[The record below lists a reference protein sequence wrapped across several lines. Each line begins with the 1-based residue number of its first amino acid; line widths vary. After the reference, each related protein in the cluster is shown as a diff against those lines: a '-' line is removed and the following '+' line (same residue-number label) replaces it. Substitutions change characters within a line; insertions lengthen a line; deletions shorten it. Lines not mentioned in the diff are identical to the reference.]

1 MPLYQKDLAALL
13 GNAQKFTES
22 SNEIAAGN
30 QRAQQEASLRKY
42 LQLQDSQAKLGQ
54 IEATHQADLDSQ
66 DAAIQKANTLRD
78 SLNKSAP
85 GHKYNVNLTKEG
97 ASISEADQ
105 LPNMHQQ
112 QAQAKAETD
121 YSKRLEKYSDVHG
134 ALSDL
139 ERLTDRDGQGGVLTN
154 PDATLI
160 SAGKLSSA
168 TPDSAM
174 GLAELFH
181 AVPQGTAEERK
192 AIARVKL
199 SLGHAFTGARM
210 NPAMQKMIQ
219 DSLGGIASGD
229 SQLMA
234 KGLRGAAGI
243 VGSQVRTA
251 QSGYDDAV
259 RGAVHDRLGGD
270 PMDFYGSI
278 VKDAPYGVKTAPKA
292 PVTTPQ
298 SSQSGP
304 HGDAVVQDGVTYK
317 WNPKSGQY
325 E

>member
-1 MPLYQKDLAALL
+1 MSITSKDFDALQPGVAAL
-13 GNAQKFTES
+13 
-22 SNEIAAGN
+22 SNQMAEN
-30 QRAQQEASLRKY
+30 KRAQQEAALRQF
-42 LQLQDSQAKLGQ
+42 LQQQDNQAKLGQ
-54 IEATHQADLDSQ
+54 IQASHDADLNSQ
-66 DAAIQKANTLRD
+66 DAAIQKAQSLREYLSKD
-78 SLNKSAP
+78 SP
-85 GHKYNVNLTKEG
+85 GHKYNVNVSKEG
-97 ASISEADQ
+97 AAISEADQ

-139 ERLTDRDGQGGVLTN
+139 ERLTNRDGQGGVLTN
-154 PDATLI
+154 PNATLI
-160 SAGKLSSA
+160 SSGKLSSA

-174 GLAELFH
+174 GLAELLH

-270 PMDFYGSI
+270 PMEFYGSI
-278 VKDAPYGVKTAPKA
+278 VKDSPYGAKTTPKA
-292 PVTTPQ
+292 PATTPQ

-317 WNPKSGQY
+317 WNPTSGQY